1 MKKIN
6 PVPFSEACERN
17 QAPILAV
24 LADVFSGARQV
35 LEIGS
40 GTGQHAVFLATHLPH
55 VVWQP
60 TDLAECLPGLQARL
74 ALEAPGNVRDALPL
88 DVTDHP
94 WPDALTGGEI
104 DAVFS
109 ANALHIMSW
118 NAVMSFFEH
127 LGEVAAGPCRLCIY
141 GPFRYDDAFTTPS
154 NARFDQWL
162 KARDSRSGVRDFEAV
177 DALARTQGFRL
188 VADYAMPANNQMLVW
203 GK

>member
-74 ALEAPGNVRDALPL
+74 VLEAPGNVRDALPL

-109 ANALHIMSW
+109 ANTLHIMSW
-118 NAVMSFFEH
+118 NAVMSFFER
-127 LGEVAAGPCRLCIY
+127 LGEVAAGACRLCIY
-141 GPFRYDDAFTTPS
+141 GPFRYDDTFTTPS

-188 VADYAMPANNQMLVW
+188 VADHAMPANNQMLVW